1 MRRRRNK
8 GEDVGVTLFPFLA
21 VLLCTMG
28 TLIVL
33 LLVITERAQN
43 TTDEPPSPDTPAVAQ
58 FQSVEDDPTTW
69 RKRAEQLA
77 ATREQV
83 TAIVRD
89 RRARLGFLEKTTRD
103 LENQI
108 VELKARLDEQER
120 LAEANDEQVAK
131 TEAEVKRLEARAEQ
145 AAENLEAI
153 RRENTN
159 RPASFSI
166 VPYDGPNSTPR
177 KPVYIECRGNEVIL
191 QPEGIIF
198 GPDDFV
204 LATDAGNPLA
214 TVLRA
219 TREYLVTNQS
229 LGAQQEPYPLI
240 VVRPDGV
247 DAYYNVR
254 QSLQGWTTDFGYE
267 LVNRD
272 WTLKF
277 PPPDPN
283 LASTQF
289 RALAEARLRQRALV
303 AMLERKVKKNPA
315 YRPADRAGIVREG
328 DDRGFGAASIPYHG
342 EEADTEGG
350 TLEGDLASGRGGNG
364 AGASGPSGTARSDAA
379 PGSRGTGESGTTGTG
394 TNGNGTGDFGT
405 GDFGTGGT
413 NPRSTFAGNGPGATD
428 QGSATH
434 GGRTDGTADG
444 TGGDV
449 GARDRNLGGTSG
461 SPVAGTTGDQPY
473 GDPRRS
479 DGAGSNRE
487 LRPGQLGARSH
498 DGTPSTGR
506 GAASAPGGDAS
517 GDGTGSAG
525 GGMSG
530 GSAGD
535 ASGSSFS
542 SGAPDTSIRKDAPK
556 VDPDSLANRRGRDWG
571 LRYAAPTATPVTRPL
586 RIVCYGDRII
596 VLTDDPKRAP
606 KQIAL
611 KPQTRDSA
619 DDFIAAVWDEI
630 KAWGIAGKGM
640 YWRPILSFDVHAGG
654 DRRYQEFAR
663 LLDGSGFEVRR
674 RETAVAG
681 SAPAGTSPRTP
692 R

>member
-1 MRRRRNK
+1 MRRRRTK

-33 LLVITERAQN
+33 LLVITERAQH
-43 TTDEPPSPDTPAVAQ
+43 TTDEPPPPQAPVVARAP
-58 FQSVEDDPTTW
+58 SVEDDPTTW
-69 RKRAEQLA
+69 RKRSEQIA

-83 TAIVRD
+83 TAIVQD

-108 VELKARLDEQER
+108 VELKARLEEQKR
-120 LAEANDEQVAK
+120 LAQADDEQVAK
-131 TEAEVKRLEARAEQ
+131 AEAEVKRLEDRAEQ

-177 KPVYIECRGNEVIL
+177 RPVYIECRGNEVIL
-191 QPEGIIF
+191 QPEGVILS
-198 GPDDFV
+198 PDDFV
-204 LATDAGNPLA
+204 LASDAGNPLA

-229 LGAQQEPYPLI
+229 LGEQQEPYPLI

-247 DAYYNVR
+247 EAYYAVR

-267 LVNRD
+267 LVQPD

-289 RALAEARLRQRALV
+289 RALAEARLRQKALV
-303 AMLERKVKKNPA
+303 AMLERKAKKNPS

-328 DDRGFGAASIPYHG
+328 DDHGFGAASIPYHG
-342 EEADTEGG
+342 EEVGAP
-350 TLEGDLASGRGGNG
+350 GDALAGNPASGRGGNG
-364 AGASGPSGTARSDAA
+364 ADAGADGDTNNA
-379 PGSRGTGESGTTGTG
+379 GTGDTGTG
-394 TNGNGTGDFGT
+394 DTGTGHSAANGTGFEGTGNGTFGSP
-405 GDFGTGGT
+405 G
-413 NPRSTFAGNGPGATD
+413 TFAGNLS
-428 QGSATH
+428 GSAGQGHASH
-434 GGRTDGTADG
+434 GGRLDGTPDG
-444 TGGDV
+444 AGGNS
-449 GARDRNLGGTSG
+449 ATRDPGSANGNGSSAAGGRGDQPFGDPRESSAAGTSG
-461 SPVAGTTGDQPY
+461 P
-473 GDPRRS
+473 
-479 DGAGSNRE
+479 
-487 LRPGQLGARSH
+487 LRPGQLGARSP
-498 DGTPSTGR
+498 TVASNAGR
-506 GAASAPGGDAS
+506 GAASAPGDAS

-525 GGMSG
+525 SGVAGGP
-530 GSAGD
+530 AGD

-542 SGAPDTSIRKDAPK
+542 SGAPDTSIRKDAAK
-556 VDPDSLANRRGRDWG
+556 VDPESLANRRGRDWG

-586 RIVCYGDRII
+586 RVVCYSDRIL
-596 VLTDDPKRAP
+596 VLTDDAKRAP
-606 KQIAL
+606 KQIVL

-619 DDFIAAVWDEI
+619 DEFVAAVWDEI

-654 DRRYQEFAR
+654 DRRYEEFAR

-681 SAPAGTSPRTP
+681 PAPVANPPRP
-692 R
+692 QR